1 MPSSVVVISDDESDE
16 EVSVVAVHPPR
27 STSSSSFPSVQ
38 QTASSATIGRK
49 DTITI
54 LSDSEDGIETD
65 NDDAEQDVFKLIADV
80 AKLSPVKSRANILS
94 SRAGNGVERASSAS
108 ILDTVSGNGIG
119 VSGRAKGK
127 GRALEGTRS
136 MIEGMS
142 TIDRLDSTEDP
153 YLSSPVAPRVATK
166 RPPAADTAGAKKKT
180 RPSGQNSEGLSK
192 EQLAAN
198 KASARE
204 AKAAQDAKNKEAKQL
219 AKDTAKAKAEKSL
232 EKKMKDANKL
242 RVSKNDTV
250 REVALYL
257 SADMAKPS
265 SPIAGAL
272 PEITTKLKD
281 NQSDLRFMSDSDSP
295 IPGAIRFKRHLKA
308 RWDVAVKRFI
318 PLDQPRWVWEKTV
331 LILITAEELVDKI
344 ADGDDALV
352 QWASDVRLLM
362 SLSQQNQVII
372 MIKGIEKY
380 YSKSKSMANKDYM
393 SAARA
398 GLEGGAVG
406 GAMTAGRRAVRPTK
420 DRIEEEM
427 VKLQVAEGCFLVH
440 VEKTEEMEDWV
451 FNIAADVAIRPYKL
465 ISKSHLAFSPQDGQ
479 KKALESTAVLELM
492 LQEVQGVTSSAAAGI
507 AAEYPTF
514 RDLMGAFEEAEEG
527 PRGKSGAEAMLAN
540 CKVATLVSGKASN
553 KTVNKAVSKRVQNV
567 LRNTNGSGLA

>member
-1 MPSSVVVISDDESDE
+1 MPSSIVVISDDESDE
-16 EVSVVAVHPPR
+16 EVSVVAVRPSR

-38 QTASSATIGRK
+38 QTASSAKIGRK
-49 DTITI
+49 DTNTI

-94 SRAGNGVERASSAS
+94 SRAGNGVERTSSTS
-108 ILDTVSGNGIG
+108 ILDTVSGDGIG

-142 TIDRLDSTEDP
+142 TIDRLDAMEDP

-166 RPPAADTAGAKKKT
+166 RPPAADTAGARKKT
-180 RPSGQNSEGLSK
+180 KPSGQNSEGLSK
-192 EQLAAN
+192 EQLAAI

-204 AKAAQDAKNKEAKQL
+204 AKAAQDAKDKEAKQL

-232 EKKMKDANKL
+232 EKKMKHVNKL

-281 NQSDLRFMSDSDSP
+281 NQSDLHFMSDSDSP
-295 IPGAIRFKRHLKA
+295 IPGAIRFKRHLKS
-308 RWDVAVKRFI
+308 RWDVVVKRFI

-352 QWASDVRLLM
+352 QWASDVRLLL
-362 SLSQQNQVII
+362 SLSQQDQVII

-420 DRIEEEM
+420 DRIEEEL

-440 VEKTEEMEDWV
+440 VEKTEDLEDWV

-465 ISKSHLAFSPQDGQ
+465 ISKSHLAFAPQDGQ

-492 LQEVQGVTSSAAAGI
+492 LQEVQGVTTSAAAGI

-514 RDLMGAFEEAEEG
+514 RDLMEAFEEAEEG

-567 LRNTNGSGLA
+567 MRSTNGSNLV